1 MGNSAS
7 NDPIP
12 GTVKN
17 SGSPG
22 QRWNWLD
29 EAELRFLRLVA
40 PQLPTG
46 TNGGAYRGKSKLRT
60 LLPNIENEIR
70 NKVVLDFGC
79 GAGAEAIELAQ
90 LGAQSVVGLDSS
102 ERWLTVARE
111 QAEKSGLTQRCQFVC
126 GYSGQAEVII
136 SLDCFEHFGDPR
148 GILETM
154 HSMLVPGGCILLSF
168 GPTWYHPL
176 GGHLFSVF
184 PWAHVVLREDALIR
198 WRAQFKHD
206 GARRFGE
213 VEGGLNQMTI
223 GRFENL
229 LRESP
234 FVVEQFDLV
243 PIRKLKP
250 LHNRLTR
257 EFFTAI
263 VRCKLRKAELATGNE
278 AGI

>member
-7 NDPIP
+7 IDPIHGAAKP
-12 GTVKN
+12 SEGPTR
-17 SGSPG
+17 
-22 QRWNWLD
+22 RWNWLD
-29 EAELRFLRLVA
+29 EAELRLLRLVA
-40 PQLPTG
+40 PQLPT
-46 TNGGAYRGKSKLRT
+46 TMNGGAYAGKSKLRT
-60 LLPNIENEIR
+60 LLPNIENEVR

-79 GAGAEAIELAQ
+79 GAGAEALELAQ

-102 ERWLTVARE
+102 EKWLNVARS
-111 QAEKSGLTQRCQFVC
+111 QAGAAGLSHKCQFVSAYP
-126 GYSGQAEVII
+126 GKADVII
-136 SLDCFEHFGDPR
+136 SLDCFEHFSDPR
-148 GILETM
+148 AVLDTM
-154 HSMLVPGGCILLSF
+154 HSMLLPGGCILLSF

-184 PWAHVVLREDALIR
+184 PWAHVMLREDALIR
-198 WRAQFKHD
+198 WRSQFKHD
-206 GARRFGE
+206 GARKFGE

-229 LRESP
+229 VKDSP
-234 FVVEQFDLV
+234 FAIEQFELV

-263 VRCKLRKAELATGNE
+263 VRCKLRKPPESPRNQ
-278 AGI
+278 